1 MSAIIIAVIFAAVVF
16 EFINGFHDTANAIT
30 TTVYTRA
37 LPVGAAIA
45 LAAVM
50 NFLGAFVSEGVA
62 KTISTGL
69 VSVQIAEY
77 VVLAALVG
85 AIVWDLITWW
95 VGLPSSSSHAL
106 IGSLL
111 GATIVATAGFQ
122 GVMWDGVLQ
131 KVVIPLF
138 TSPLLGFFVAFFLMK
153 LVNKLFA
160 SRPLSWVNKVFRHS
174 QIFSAAFMA
183 FSHGTNDAQKTM
195 GIITLAMVTGG
206 MLTADAGIPIWVKA
220 LCATTIALGTAVGG
234 RKIMRT
240 MGRGVTK
247 IEPAGGFVSET
258 TAAVVIEMMSLM
270 HAPISTTHVISSAV
284 MGVGSAR
291 RLSAVKWL
299 TVRKIVSAWVITLP
313 ISAVIGGFTAFIFGF
328 FF

>member
-1 MSAIIIAVIFAAVVF
+1 MSAIVISVVIAAVVF

-37 LPVGAAIA
+37 LPVGVAIA

-50 NFLGAFVSEGVA
+50 NFVGAFASEGVA

-77 VVLAALVG
+77 VVLATLIG
-85 AIVWDLITWW
+85 AIVWNLITWW
-95 VGLPSSSSHAL
+95 FGLPSSSSHAL

-111 GATIVATAGFQ
+111 GATMVATAGFE
-122 GVMWDGVLQ
+122 GVMWEGVLQ
-131 KVVIPLF
+131 KIIIPLI
-138 TSPLLGFFVAFFLMK
+138 TSPLIGFFAAFGLMK
-153 LVNKLFA
+153 LVFKLFA
-160 SRPLSWVNKVFRHS
+160 HKPRSWVNKVFRRA
-174 QIFSAAFMA
+174 QVASAALMA

-195 GIITLAMVTGG
+195 GIITLALVSGG
-206 MLTADAGIPIWVKA
+206 MLTAEAGIPLWVKV
-220 LCATTIALGTAVGG
+220 LCATTIALGTSVGG

-247 IEPAGGFVSET
+247 IEPAGGFVAET
-258 TAAVVIEMMSLM
+258 TAALVIELMSFL
-270 HAPISTTHVISSAV
+270 HAPISTTHVISSSV

-291 RLSAVKWL
+291 RLSAVKWI

-313 ISAVIGGFTAFIFGF
+313 ASAAIGAVSAFVFGF